1 MTLLRDRICQ
11 SARLA
16 ASSLTVRLLV
26 CVGVYVTFV
35 AALLFVTF
43 ETVDRRVENAFPTM
57 ETVLE
62 YESDLQQDRFDA
74 LPASITKNCE
84 IAVFDGEGNRL
95 YASDTIIAAN
105 VSASDLSLL
114 EDYEGG
120 RGFYDILESED
131 SAGRPVHTVILCRY
145 DEDTSSVHV
154 EDYCVLDSSLTVVEG
169 GLLGG
174 RQELTEREFNLLKG
188 LFGAGKTIEKTT
200 YETASGEP
208 RTLVLVSPLVTDASY
223 SNAYSKASSLWAVA
237 AAAALAG
244 AAVVAVAVV
253 RIVQR
258 GIHPLDRAIAASR
271 GQRRIGSR
279 RGGEKRRPGGSGTIA
294 AELAPTYD
302 SFNELMGE
310 LSSARDENRRIVADV
325 SHDLKTPLTVIRGYA
340 QALYEGRV
348 PPEKQQDYLKA
359 LVERSTAS
367 ADLLDSL
374 LAYASTEHPDYRP
387 NMRREDVCRLVR
399 AFVAHAHPLDRA
411 IAASRGQRRI
421 GSRRG
426 GEKRRPGGSG
436 TIAAELAPT
445 YDSFNELMGEL
456 SSARDENRRI
466 VADVSHDLKTPLT
479 VIRGYAQALYEGR
492 VPPEKQQDYL
502 KALVERST
510 ASADLLDSLLAYA
523 STEHPDYRPNM
534 RREDVCRLVRA
545 FVAHAVPE
553 AERSGGSID
562 ACVPKDALFA
572 QVDELLFR
580 RMLSNLVGNSFAHN
594 PAGTHVE
601 VSCERRGDAVVI
613 AVADT
618 GLGIPVHLRGH
629 AFEAFVTGDDAR
641 SSTSGS
647 GTGLGLS
654 IARRCATLMGGAL
667 WFADSPREP
676 FATEAIIE
684 LPLDEAGAEES

>member
-1 MTLLRDRICQ
+1 MALLRDRICR

-95 YASDTIIAAN
+95 YASDAIIAAN

-174 RQELTEREFNLLKG
+174 RQALTEREFNLLKG
-188 LFGAGKTIEKTT
+188 LFGADKTIEKTT
-200 YETASGEP
+200 YETVSGES

-271 GQRRIGSR
+271 GQRR
-279 RGGEKRRPGGSGTIA
+279 T
-294 AELAPTYD
+294 
-302 SFNELMGE
+302 
-310 LSSARDENRRIVADV
+310 
-325 SHDLKTPLTVIRGYA
+325 
-340 QALYEGRV
+340 
-348 PPEKQQDYLKA
+348 
-359 LVERSTAS
+359 
-367 ADLLDSL
+367 
-374 LAYASTEHPDYRP
+374 
-387 NMRREDVCRLVR
+387 
-399 AFVAHAHPLDRA
+399 
-411 IAASRGQRRI
+411 

-562 ACVPKDALFA
+562 ACVSKDALFA

-618 GLGIPVHLRGH
+618 GLGIPGHLRGR

-654 IARRCATLMGGAL
+654 IARRCATLMGARFGL
-667 WFADSPREP
+667 RIPRARP
-676 FATEAIIE
+676 
-684 LPLDEAGAEES
+684 LPPKR

>member
-1 MTLLRDRICQ
+1 MALLRDRIRQ

-84 IAVFDGEGNRL
+84 IAVFDGESNRL
-95 YASDTIIAAN
+95 YASDAIIAAN

-188 LFGAGKTIEKTT
+188 LFGAGETIEKTT

-399 AFVAHAHPLDRA
+399 AFVAHA
-411 IAASRGQRRI
+411 
-421 GSRRG
+421 
-426 GEKRRPGGSG
+426 
-436 TIAAELAPT
+436 
-445 YDSFNELMGEL
+445 
-456 SSARDENRRI
+456 
-466 VADVSHDLKTPLT
+466 
-479 VIRGYAQALYEGR
+479 
-492 VPPEKQQDYL
+492 
-502 KALVERST
+502 
-510 ASADLLDSLLAYA
+510 
-523 STEHPDYRPNM
+523 
-534 RREDVCRLVRA
+534 
-545 FVAHAVPE
+545 VPE

-580 RMLSNLVGNSFAHN
+580 RMLSNLAGNSFAHN

-618 GLGIPVHLRGH
+618 GLGIPGHLRGR

-667 WFADSPREP
+667 WFADSPRAP

-684 LPLDEAGAEES
+684 LPLDEASAEEC